1 MTPEDLINETK
12 ECIELNTKKIE
23 IIDKDIDEIKKEA
36 DKKIE
41 ELNQDRSQIVTQL
54 IKDYGAIEKLEKLNN
69 ANVKVKSK

>member
-12 ECIELNTKKIE
+12 ECIEL
-23 IIDKDIDEIKKEA
+23 IDKDIDEIKKEA